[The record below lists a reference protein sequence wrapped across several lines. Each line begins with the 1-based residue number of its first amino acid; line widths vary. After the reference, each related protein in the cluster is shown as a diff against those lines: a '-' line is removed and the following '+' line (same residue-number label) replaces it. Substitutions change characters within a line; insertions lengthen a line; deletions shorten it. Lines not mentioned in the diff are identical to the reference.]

1 MHRFT
6 SFPKNPQITSKIVSY
21 TPLVHVSLF
30 IGNGWV
36 FAGAK
41 CEFENGLIL
50 FSEKKISTVQSIVP
64 ALECALKSKRPL
76 LIIAEDVDGEALS
89 ALVLN
94 R

>member
-1 MHRFT
+1 MA
-6 SFPKNPQITSKIVSY
+6 S
-21 TPLVHVSLF
+21 SLEESLWKLSNF
-30 IGNGWV
+30 LNVLSHKTEWNKST

-41 CEFENGLIL
+41 CEFNDALVL
-50 FSEKKISTVQSIVP
+50 FSEKKISSIQSIIP
-64 ALECALKSKRPL
+64 ALEIANQAHKPL

>member
-1 MHRFT
+1 MCL
-6 SFPKNPQITSKIVSY
+6 P
-21 TPLVHVSLF
+21 
-30 IGNGWV
+30 
-36 FAGAK
+36 GAK
-41 CEFENGLIL
+41 CEFDNGLIL

-94 R
+94 RSVRCPIELVLAAVQRIFAGSCRFLF